1 MSEAHAMLL
10 SLMVEKNDDGYLAS
24 IPGMQGAFA
33 EGETME
39 EAVFNCVDVAKLI
52 AAYRQERGEDL
63 GLNRIVISIENIS
76 KSHQPDDFSDV
87 RLASI

>member
-63 GLNRIVISIENIS
+63 GLNRTIISIENLS
-76 KSHQPDDFSDV
+76 KSYQPDDFSD
-87 RLASI
+87 AGSAAI